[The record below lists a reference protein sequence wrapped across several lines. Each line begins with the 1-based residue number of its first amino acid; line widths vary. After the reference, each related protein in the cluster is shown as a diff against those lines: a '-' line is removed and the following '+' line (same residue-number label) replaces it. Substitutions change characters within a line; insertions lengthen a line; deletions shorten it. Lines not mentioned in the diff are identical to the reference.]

1 MTVNLQLGSAQFKL
15 EGHGNRIFAG
25 RDPSACQLAH
35 ADPTLSRRHAE
46 IWFADGAAFIRDLGS
61 ANGTWV
67 DGKSLGQEASALA
80 PGQQVWLGHV
90 PLGVTW
96 AVDGSK
102 TAMAHS
108 IPPELAALIAARKH
122 DFARTAA
129 APPPTASAAPTSS
142 ASMAM
147 AAGASQSVS
156 ASGSTSTPLP
166 SEFAYRKQ
174 GSNDNGVL
182 LLALRQDTHWSGANL
197 DGFVEFT
204 ALDHENVACITVE
217 LVEIHRRKAALG
229 QSWEKEHVW
238 DRVLVRQGPWK
249 AQNGDVLPLPFSLR
263 VPAGTSM
270 SNKEV
275 TWEIRGQVDI
285 NWAVDIDAV
294 ISLQMR
300 NPDIERLRD
309 AMGAM
314 DYRVE
319 DIESAPAGQRFEGTF
334 APPAHMAKE
343 WGVNSVKLEIEYLG
357 ANLKVRMKLDRKGL
371 HHDPALDQ
379 VFEVGR
385 LRSASQAEVNA
396 TLKAMFDQLLK

>member
-1 MTVNLQLGSAQFKL
+1 MTVNLQLGSAQYKL
-15 EGHGNRIFAG
+15 AGQGTRIFAG

-46 IWFADGAAFIRDLGS
+46 IWFADGQTYIRDLGS

-67 DGKSLGQEASALA
+67 NGQSLGHEASVLA

-90 PLGVTW
+90 QLGVMW
-96 AVDGSK
+96 EVDGSK
-102 TAMAHS
+102 TAMAQHV
-108 IPPELAALIAARKH
+108 PPELAALIAARKN
-122 DFARTAA
+122 DYAQ
-129 APPPTASAAPTSS
+129 ASAGGPPIVTQPTPAPS
-142 ASMAM
+142 ASMSM
-147 AAGASQSVS
+147 SAGAS
-156 ASGSTSTPLP
+156 SGASTPLP

-204 ALDHENVACITVE
+204 ATDSENVASITVE
-217 LVEIHRRKAALG
+217 LVEIHRRKSALG

-238 DRVLVRQGPWK
+238 DRVLVRQGPWR
-249 AQNGDVLPLPFSLR
+249 AQHGDVLPLPFSLR

-270 SNKEV
+270 TNKEV
-275 TWEIRGQVDI
+275 SWEIRGQVDI
-285 NWAVDIDAV
+285 NWAVDIDAM
-294 ISLQMR
+294 ISLTMR

-319 DIESAPAGQRFEGTF
+319 DIESSPAGQRFEGKF
-334 APPAHMAKE
+334 APPAHMAKD
-343 WGVNSVKLEIEYLG
+343 WGINSVTLEIEYLG

-379 VFEVGR
+379 VFEIGR
-385 LRSASQAEVNA
+385 LRQASQPEVNV
-396 TLKAMFDQLLK
+396 TIKAMLDQLLK